1 MRPPARCLARLKPTR
16 RATWSG
22 LALALILLS
31 GLFNQPAQFRL
42 LVRPVLPLLRLWN
55 QPDAQYRALLGD
67 VPYDLLREADAAL
80 PRSASVL
87 LVTPGRDVRRLEYT
101 FFHRALYFLAP
112 RSVWWLAPA
121 PSDGSWESRW
131 RISAPLTAASVQV
144 VAQAHEVTHILVFQP
159 PGAVALDLP
168 WGRKL
173 AAWEQ
178 GYLLA
183 VDPAAPHRP
192 DGTTP
197 VSPTVMH
204 PASLL
209 ALPLA
214 LAVIWLLGFG
224 VLQGAA
230 WLGYRAA
237 GLERLALA
245 WMLGSGAISLAMWQL
260 DRLGL
265 TLPNQIRLLTL
276 CALVILAGWGW
287 ARQRRGPPGVE
298 HPHAQEPTPRPPRRL
313 RWTYVAAALL
323 AALLVIQIAAVALV
337 ACGAPLRIWDSW
349 VTWGMKSRIIF
360 LDGGV
365 SPAVYADPSRAVT
378 LLDYPLLAPL
388 NQAWLYG
395 WLGAADDRLVGVL
408 SVLHYLAL
416 LGLCA
421 AALQRRGASRLVIL
435 ATVTAI
441 AMLPNLATWTGAVLS
456 DVPLALFATAA
467 GLYLAAWLQGEAA
480 GALLIAALAAGLLPW
495 AKNEG
500 ALLWLALVAALLVV
514 GVGRRL
520 ARSERRPP
528 RPIGLA
534 VAVLLLLALA
544 INASWQLVLRGHPA
558 PNNAFVPVTWAAWQ
572 ANAHRLP
579 TILRLA
585 ATALAGARVSYAWP
599 LAALL
604 LLRRAVWPR
613 RQTPGAAR
621 RLAWPNLWLLMPAIY
636 IALVSLGFV
645 FSDYQPYWQH
655 VTNSIDRLLTHVTPL
670 VILWVALPWATRPT
684 LVPAPECPERAAA

>member
-1 MRPPARCLARLKPTR
+1 MKSPTRFLARLKSTQF
-16 RATWSG
+16 ATWSG

-31 GLFNQPAQFRL
+31 GLFNQPAQFGL

-55 QPDAQYRALLGD
+55 QPDAQYRTLLGD
-67 VPYDLLREADAAL
+67 LPYDLLREADAAL

-101 FFHRALYFLAP
+101 LFHRALYFLAP

-121 PSDGSWESRW
+121 PTDSSWESRW
-131 RISAPLTAASVQV
+131 WISAPLTAAAVQA
-144 VAQAHEVTHILVFQP
+144 VARERQATHILVFQP
-159 PGAVALDLP
+159 PGAPALDLP
-168 WGRKL
+168 WGQKL
-173 AAWEQ
+173 ASWDQ
-178 GYLLA
+178 GYLLSVEAEPSGLSGRPANLPPLRRPNLA
-183 VDPAAPHRP
+183 V
-192 DGTTP
+192 
-197 VSPTVMH
+197 
-204 PASLL
+204 
-209 ALPLA
+209 LPLA
-214 LAVIWLLGFG
+214 LTIIWLTGFG
-224 VLQGAA
+224 VVQVAV
-230 WLGYRAA
+230 WLGYRPT
-237 GLERLALA
+237 GLETLALA
-245 WMLGSGAISLAMWQL
+245 WMLGSGAVSLAMWPL

-265 TLPNQIRLLTL
+265 TLSVQIRALTFL
-276 CALVILAGWGW
+276 ALVILAWWGW
-287 ARQRRGPPGVE
+287 ARSRRRPELPDVQRPRT
-298 HPHAQEPTPRPPRRL
+298 QEPAPRPPRRL
-313 RWTYVAAALL
+313 HWAHLVAAFLL
-323 AALLVIQIAAVALV
+323 ALIVFQVVSVTLA

-421 AALQRRGASRLVIL
+421 AALQRRGASRLIVL

-480 GALLIAALAAGLLPW
+480 GALWVAAWAAGLLPW
-495 AKNEG
+495 TKNEG
-500 ALLWLALVAALLVV
+500 LLLWLALVAALLCI
-514 GVGRRL
+514 GL
-520 ARSERRPP
+520 TRPGG
-528 RPIGLA
+528 RPIRLTLGA
-534 VAVLLLLALA
+534 LLLAALV
-544 INASWQLVLRGHPA
+544 INAPWQLFLRNHPA

-572 ANAHRLP
+572 ANAGRLP
-579 TILRLA
+579 TIMRLTA
-585 ATALAGARVSYAWP
+585 AALAGARMSYAWP
-599 LAALL
+599 LAGLL
-604 LLRRAVWPR
+604 MLGRVIWPR
-613 RQTPGAAR
+613 GRTPGASR
-621 RLAWPNLWLLMPAIY
+621 RLAWPDLWLLMPVVY

-655 VTNSIDRLLTHVTPL
+655 VLNSIDRLLAHVTPL
-670 VILWVALPWATRPT
+670 LVLWLALPWAMRPSTSAFTRTP
-684 LVPAPECPERAAA
+684 

>member
-1 MRPPARCLARLKPTR
+1 MKSPMRFLARLKSTR
-16 RATWSG
+16 LATWSG
-22 LALALILLS
+22 LALALVLLS

-55 QPDAQYRALLGD
+55 QPDAQYRILLGD

-80 PRSASVL
+80 PRGASVL

-121 PSDGSWESRW
+121 PADGSWESRW
-131 RISAPLTAASVQV
+131 WISAPLTAPAVQA
-144 VAQAHEVTHILVFQP
+144 VARERQVTHILVFQP
-159 PGAVALDLP
+159 PGAPALDLP
-168 WGRKL
+168 WGQKL
-173 AAWEQ
+173 RSWDQ
-178 GYLLA
+178 GYLLSVEA
-183 VDPAAPHRP
+183 DPPGPSNRP
-192 DGTTP
+192 ANASGPPTP
-197 VSPTVMH
+197 NL
-204 PASLL
+204 A

-214 LAVIWLLGFG
+214 LAVIWLTGFG
-224 VLQGAA
+224 VMQAA
-230 WLGYRAA
+230 VWLGYRPT
-237 GLERLALA
+237 GLETLALA
-245 WMLGSGAISLAMWQL
+245 WMLGSGAISLAMWPL

-265 TLPNQIRLLTL
+265 TLPAQIRALTL
-276 CALVILAGWGW
+276 LAFVILAWWGW
-287 ARQRRGPPGVE
+287 ARLRRRPGLPDPQ
-298 HPHAQEPTPRPPRRL
+298 HPRAQESPPRPPRRL
-313 RWTYVAAALL
+313 RWTHVAAAFLL
-323 AALLVIQIAAVALV
+323 ALLAFQIASVTLA

-395 WLGAADDRLVGVL
+395 WLGAADDRLAGVL

-421 AALQRRGASRLVIL
+421 AALQRRGASRLIVL
-435 ATVTAI
+435 AAVTAI

-456 DVPLALFATAA
+456 DAPLALFATAA

-480 GALLIAALAAGLLPW
+480 GALWVAALAAGLLPW
-495 AKNEG
+495 TKNEG
-500 ALLWLALVAALLVV
+500 LLLWLALLLALLCIGLTRPGDRTVRLALGALLVAALV
-514 GVGRRL
+514 
-520 ARSERRPP
+520 
-528 RPIGLA
+528 
-534 VAVLLLLALA
+534 
-544 INASWQLVLRGHPA
+544 INAPWQLFLRGHPV

-572 ANAHRLP
+572 ANANRLP
-579 TILRLA
+579 TILRLT
-585 ATALAGARVSYAWP
+585 ATALAGARVSCAWL
-599 LAALL
+599 LAGLL
-604 LLRRAVWPR
+604 LLGRVTRPR
-613 RQTPGAAR
+613 GQAPGAAR
-621 RLAWPNLWLLMPAIY
+621 RLAWPDLWLLMPAIY

-655 VTNSIDRLLTHVTPL
+655 VLNSIDRLLTHVTPL
-670 VILWVALPWATRPT
+670 VVLWLALPWAMRSSTSAITRT
-684 LVPAPECPERAAA
+684 S